1 MSVFHRGK
9 QERKT
14 RTSREQ
20 GHGQI
25 HSMGTH
31 LRAFHGF
38 GQVILAIAQ
47 FFAYFNKITDSPSTQ
62 PDPSQPMSEY
72 EELNCVYKSQIGTN
86 SLIYG
91 AEIDGLK
98 KREDLD
104 NLFEAK
110 MVELKTCRQN
120 PNPYSFSK

>member
-1 MSVFHRGK
+1 LHKLRI
-9 QERKT
+9 KT
-14 RTSREQ
+14 WPNSLD
-20 GHGQI
+20 GGI
-25 HSMGTH
+25 PLSISW
-31 LRAFHGF
+31 F
-38 GQVILAIAQ
+38 QVSNFEKWQ
-47 FFAYFNKITDSPSTQ
+47 FFAKFVQIADSPSTQ

-72 EELNCVYKSQIGTN
+72 EELNCVYKSQIGAN

-104 NLFEAK
+104 NLFDAK
-110 MVELKTCRQN
+110 MIELKTCRQN